1 MASLARQLLIAG
13 AAITVAA
20 AIGVPT
26 IASAADT
33 APAPSA
39 SNANPPS
46 TVETFAYP
54 NADKILAKRQIKLKT
69 GDGHITLA
77 DSCLPA
83 PSKQIRVWG
92 REGDVCFEV
101 SAAKGFLTLELPKVW
116 ALTAPL
122 EHPVSAD
129 LSDESGQSVS
139 VDLAKGKYKSV
150 GEGTAGE
157 QTTLLELRVTG

>member
-1 MASLARQLLIAG
+1 MASLTRKLLIAG
-13 AAITVAA
+13 AATAVAA

-26 IASAADT
+26 LASAADT
-33 APAPSA
+33 APAASA
-39 SNANPPS
+39 SAANPPS

-54 NADKILAKRQIKLKT
+54 NADKILAERKITLKK

-101 SAAKGFLTLELPKVW
+101 SATAGFLTLEMPKVW

-122 EHPVSAD
+122 AHPVSAD
-129 LSDESGQSVS
+129 LSDESGLSVS

-150 GEGTAGE
+150 GEGTAGD